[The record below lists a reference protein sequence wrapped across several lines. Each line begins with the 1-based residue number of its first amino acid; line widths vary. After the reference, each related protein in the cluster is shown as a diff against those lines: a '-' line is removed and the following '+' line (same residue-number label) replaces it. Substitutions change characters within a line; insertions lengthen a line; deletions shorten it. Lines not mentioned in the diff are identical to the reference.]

1 MILSFFLN
9 SRCSLRD
16 LFTYYSLSMA
26 RNYDRLIRYYD
37 SWFDDIN
44 DQEKELSG
52 EEKWQIMLAL
62 RECQRVMS
70 ADPLRNLP
78 LNIRRALS
86 MATMVEQL
94 ERIIERCESARNRG
108 SKGGQSTAAKAQE
121 ETRQENNIKRDQER
135 AEVKAAIP
143 EGYTSLTWYRELKK
157 RAASGDAQ
165 AAAEL
170 KKM

>member
-1 MILSFFLN
+1 
-9 SRCSLRD
+9 
-16 LFTYYSLSMA
+16 MA
-26 RNYDRLIRYYD
+26 RTYDRLIRYYD

-44 DQEKELSG
+44 DVEKELSG

-86 MATMVEQL
+86 MATMVEQM

-108 SKGGQSTAAKAQE
+108 SKGGQAAAVRAQE
-121 ETRQENNIKRDQER
+121 EIRQAENQRRDQER
-135 AEVKAAIP
+135 AEIKATIP
-143 EGYTSLTWYRELKK
+143 EGYTSLTWYQELKK
-157 RAASGDAQ
+157 RAANGDIQ
-165 AAAEL
+165 AKAEL

>member
-1 MILSFFLN
+1 
-9 SRCSLRD
+9 
-16 LFTYYSLSMA
+16 MA

-44 DQEKELSG
+44 DPEKELSG
-52 EEKWQIMLAL
+52 EEKWQIMFAL

-70 ADPLRNLP
+70 AEPLRNLP
-78 LNIRRALS
+78 LSTRRALS
-86 MATMVEQL
+86 MATMVEQV
-94 ERIIERCESARNRG
+94 ERIIERCESARNR
-108 SKGGQSTAAKAQE
+108 SSRGGMSTQAKAQ
-121 ETRQENNIKRDQER
+121 QEMRAQNMAKAEQER

-143 EGYTSLTWYRELKK
+143 EGYTSLTWYQELKK
-157 RAASGDAQ
+157 RAAAGDQA

>member
-1 MILSFFLN
+1 
-9 SRCSLRD
+9 
-16 LFTYYSLSMA
+16 MA

-44 DQEKELSG
+44 DPEKELSG
-52 EEKWQIMLAL
+52 EEKWQIMYAL

-70 ADPLRNLP
+70 AEPLRKLP
-78 LNIRRALS
+78 LSTRRALS
-86 MATMVEQL
+86 MATMVEQV
-94 ERIIERCESARNRG
+94 ERIIERCESARNR
-108 SKGGQSTAAKAQE
+108 SSRGGQATQAKAQAE
-121 ETRQENNIKRDQER
+121 MMQENNKRIEQER

-143 EGYTSLTWYRELKK
+143 DGYNSLTWYKELKK
-157 RAASGDAQ
+157 RAAAGDQA

>member
-1 MILSFFLN
+1 
-9 SRCSLRD
+9 
-16 LFTYYSLSMA
+16 MA

-62 RECQRVMS
+62 RECQRMMS
-70 ADPLRNLP
+70 AEPLRNLP

-86 MATMVEQL
+86 MATMIEQV

-108 SKGGQSTAAKAQE
+108 SRGGQATAAKTQA
-121 ETRQENNIKRDQER
+121 ETMQENNLKRDQER
-135 AEVKAAIP
+135 AEVKASIP

-157 RAASGDAQ
+157 RAAAGDAQ

>member
-1 MILSFFLN
+1 MP
-9 SRCSLRD
+9 
-16 LFTYYSLSMA
+16 

-44 DQEKELSG
+44 DPDKELSG
-52 EEKWQIMLAL
+52 EEKWQILLAL

-70 ADPLRNLP
+70 ADPLRELP

-86 MATMVEQL
+86 MATMVEQV
-94 ERIIERCESARNRG
+94 ERIIERCESVRCRG
-108 SKGGQSTAAKAQE
+108 SRGGQATQAKNQAEERAQNVA
-121 ETRQENNIKRDQER
+121 RIDRER

-143 EGYTSLTWYRELKK
+143 EGYTSLSWYNELKK
-157 RAASGDAQ
+157 RAQNGDPKALE
-165 AAAEL
+165 EL

>member
-1 MILSFFLN
+1 MP
-9 SRCSLRD
+9 
-16 LFTYYSLSMA
+16 

-44 DQEKELSG
+44 DPEKELSG
-52 EEKWQIMLAL
+52 EEKWQILLAL

-70 ADPLRNLP
+70 ADPLRELP

-86 MATMVEQL
+86 MATLVEQV
-94 ERIIERCESARNRG
+94 ERIIERCESARSRG
-108 SKGGQSTAAKAQE
+108 SRGGQTTQAKNQAEERAQNVARLE
-121 ETRQENNIKRDQER
+121 RER

-143 EGYTSLTWYRELKK
+143 EGYTSLSWYNELKK
-157 RAASGDAQ
+157 RAQNGDPKALE
-165 AAAEL
+165 EL

>member
-1 MILSFFLN
+1 
-9 SRCSLRD
+9 
-16 LFTYYSLSMA
+16 MA

-44 DQEKELSG
+44 DPEKELSG
-52 EEKWQIMLAL
+52 NEKWQIMYAL

-70 ADPLRNLP
+70 AEPLRNLP
-78 LNIRRALS
+78 LSTRRALS
-86 MATMVEQL
+86 MATMIEQV
-94 ERIIERCESARNRG
+94 ERIIERCESARNR
-108 SKGGQSTAAKAQE
+108 SSRGGQSTAAKAQE
-121 ETRQENNIKRDQER
+121 EIRLQNTARLEQER
-135 AEVKAAIP
+135 AETKAAIP

-157 RAASGDAQ
+157 RAADGDAQ

>member
-1 MILSFFLN
+1 
-9 SRCSLRD
+9 
-16 LFTYYSLSMA
+16 MA

-44 DQEKELSG
+44 DPEKELSG
-52 EEKWQIMLAL
+52 EEKWQIMFAL

-78 LNIRRALS
+78 LSTRRALS
-86 MATMVEQL
+86 MATMVEQV
-94 ERIIERCESARNRG
+94 ERIIERCESARNR
-108 SKGGQSTAAKAQE
+108 SSRGGQSTAAKAQAE
-121 ETRQENNIKRDQER
+121 MMQENNKRIEQER

-143 EGYTSLTWYRELKK
+143 EGYNSLTWYKELKK
-157 RAASGDAQ
+157 RAATGDKA